1 MKLNG
6 QNVSTSCS
14 KDAEMHLLLYYSG
27 LVSMQCIEEVSG
39 SVWMQTNPEF
49 VFSCMFQSLG
59 KQIHLVPIHNCP

>member
-1 MKLNG
+1 
-6 QNVSTSCS
+6 
-14 KDAEMHLLLYYSG
+14 MHLLLYYSG

-59 KQIHLVPIHNCP
+59 KQVHLVPIHNCP